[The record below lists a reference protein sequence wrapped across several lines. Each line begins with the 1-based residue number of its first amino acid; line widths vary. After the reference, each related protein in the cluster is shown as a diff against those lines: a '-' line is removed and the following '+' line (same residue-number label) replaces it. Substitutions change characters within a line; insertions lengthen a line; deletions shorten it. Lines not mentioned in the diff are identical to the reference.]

1 MNDLTTTSGNAP
13 QVTLED
19 LTDEERELVE
29 DGLQGKHVLASGYYI
44 LGRSLCRLKERCAH
58 GRFITIVNTFFDVGA
73 TVRKDAM
80 LLYRA
85 FRDQQM
91 AAIAAFSDRA
101 LIELSRAPDP
111 QAALEEA
118 NSRKEAGEAVTAKI
132 AREIAAAQK
141 AQQEAEE
148 RARAAEEGKKA
159 VQLQLDQALEAAR
172 PNQDR
177 LIREL
182 RLKRK
187 GGGISEAEANALSL
201 LPEDLQRVQYERLR
215 RGEVLELD
223 KQAAERTAAQA
234 VENQQQALAAA
245 QQARAE
251 AEEAKR
257 RADELAREGAQSMID
272 DLNKQIETLN
282 KQLAREKETA
292 WEEGKN
298 AGLKSAAE
306 AQQAAEAELRQK
318 IAALEKEKAAI
329 LRQNSALE
337 GRVSVMAQESRVLE
351 ARARGAEEQLESAHP
366 LAKDN
371 IHAGVISHMTEDL
384 RATLA
389 KLEADCEQHQRK
401 LSDQALQ
408 KMAAVLD
415 QYLVKNSFFE
425 GVIG

>member
-1 MNDLTTTSGNAP
+1 MNDLITTSGNAELAA
-13 QVTLED
+13 LEPEKRLEVIGIIQAEND
-19 LTDEERELVE
+19 IENSIIR
-29 DGLQGKHVLASGYYI
+29 
-44 LGRSLCRLKERCAH
+44 LGGHLCRLKAMCQH
-58 GRFITIVNTFFDVGA
+58 GEFEELAEKYCRLGKSQRSAAMKVFLEYGQKCDVSHFSGRVL
-73 TVRKDAM
+73 TVLA
-80 LLYRA
+80 
-85 FRDQQM
+85 
-91 AAIAAFSDRA
+91 
-101 LIELSRAPDP
+101 RAPDP

-141 AQQEAEE
+141 AQQKAEQAQQAAEE
-148 RARAAEEGKKA
+148 RAAA
-159 VQLQLDQALEAAR
+159 VQLQLDQALEAAK

-306 AQQAAEAELRQK
+306 AQQAAEADLRQK

-425 GVIG
+425 GEVIG

>member
-1 MNDLTTTSGNAP
+1 MNDLITTSGNAELAA
-13 QVTLED
+13 LEPEKRLEVIGIIQAEND
-19 LTDEERELVE
+19 IENSIIR
-29 DGLQGKHVLASGYYI
+29 
-44 LGRSLCRLKERCAH
+44 LGGHLCRLKAMCQH
-58 GRFITIVNTFFDVGA
+58 GEFEALAEKYCRMGKVQRSGAMKVFREYGEKFTQVNFSG
-73 TVRKDAM
+73 TVLK
-80 LLYRA
+80 LLAY
-85 FRDQQM
+85 
-91 AAIAAFSDRA
+91 
-101 LIELSRAPDP
+101 APDP

-141 AQQEAEE
+141 AQQKAEQAQQAAEE
-148 RARAAEEGKKA
+148 RAAA
-159 VQLQLDQALEAAR
+159 VQLQLDQALEAAK

-257 RADELAREGAQSMID
+257 RANELAREGAQAMID
-272 DLNKQIETLN
+272 DLTAQIEALN
-282 KQLAREKETA
+282 KQVERVRETS
-292 WEEGKN
+292 WEEGKS

-306 AQQAAEAELRQK
+306 AQQAAEAELRQQ
-318 IAALEKEKAAI
+318 IATLEKEKAAVQ
-329 LRQNSALE
+329 RQLTSAE
-337 GRVSVMAQESRVLE
+337 GRVSAMAQETRVLE

-389 KLEADCEQHQRK
+389 KLEADCEPHQRK
-401 LSDQALQ
+401 FSEQALQ

-425 GVIG
+425 GEVIG

>member
-1 MNDLTTTSGNAP
+1 MQTMNELTTTARLEEIAVGIEAHTKTAAEQILYNGKLLCEARELLKSDP
-13 QVTLED
+13 QFGQWREKRLSWM
-19 LTDEERELVE
+19 TDETAR
-29 DGLQGKHVLASGYYI
+29 
-44 LGRSLCRLKERCAH
+44 RWM
-58 GRFITIVNTFFDVGA
+58 N
-73 TVRKDAM
+73 
-80 LLYRA
+80 A
-85 FRDQQM
+85 FRNNGEYLLQHNVGVTSVYLLT
-91 AAIAAFSDRA
+91 APSVPESARA
-101 LIELSRAPDP
+101 E
-111 QAALEEA
+111 ALERAE
-118 NSRKEAGEAVTAKI
+118 SGEKLTVKATEEIV
-132 AREIAAAQK
+132 ARHKAELAAM
-141 AQQEAEE
+141 EE
-148 RARAAEEGKKA
+148 RAKVAEEGRKA
-159 VQLQLDQALEAAR
+159 VQLQLDQALEAAK

-425 GVIG
+425 GEVIG